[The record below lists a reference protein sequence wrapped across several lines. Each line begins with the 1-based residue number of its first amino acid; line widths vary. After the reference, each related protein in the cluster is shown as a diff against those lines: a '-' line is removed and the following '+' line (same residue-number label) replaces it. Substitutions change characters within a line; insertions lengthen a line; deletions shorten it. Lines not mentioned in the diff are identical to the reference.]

1 MKHTVIMAM
10 GAIDVYKEIIDP
22 PGMFLNT
29 EEERIFCIGE
39 NVTSEEEAIQGIRN
53 FFKHLRSI

>member
-1 MKHTVIMAM
+1 MKHTIIMAM
-10 GAIDVYKEIIDP
+10 GAVDIDKEVIDP

-29 EEERIFCIGE
+29 EDECIFCIGE
-39 NVTSEEEAIQGIRN
+39 NVSSEEEAIQGIRN